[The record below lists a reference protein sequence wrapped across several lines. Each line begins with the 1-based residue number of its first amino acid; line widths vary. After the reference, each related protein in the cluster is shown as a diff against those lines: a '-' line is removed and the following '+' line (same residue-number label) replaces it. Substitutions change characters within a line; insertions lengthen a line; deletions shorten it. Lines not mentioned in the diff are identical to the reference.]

1 MFVHKSKIRIRYA
14 ETDQMGYVYYGNY
27 ATFYEVARVEALR
40 SLNFSYNELEKSG
53 IMLPVLELQ
62 IKYIKP
68 AFYDDEIVIETTIS
82 EMPKARIKFEYKTY
96 NQIGDLLNFG
106 NTTLVFVDIKTKK
119 PTQAP
124 KDLLEKLAKF
134 IDSK

>member
-68 AFYDDEIVIETTIS
+68 AFYDDEIVIETAIS

-134 IDSK
+134 IESK

>member
-53 IMLPVLELQ
+53 IMLPVLEIQ

>member
-62 IKYIKP
+62 IKYVKP

-82 EMPKARIKFEYKTY
+82 EIPKARIKFEYKTY
-96 NQIGDLLNFG
+96 NQKGDLLNFG

-134 IDSK
+134 IESK

>member
-27 ATFYEVARVEALR
+27 AIFYEVARVEALR

-68 AFYDDEIVIETTIS
+68 AFYDDEIEIETTLS

-124 KDLLEKLAKF
+124 KDLLEKLEKF

>member
-27 ATFYEVARVEALR
+27 ATFFEVARVEALR

-62 IKYIKP
+62 IKYVKP

-82 EMPKARIKFEYKTY
+82 EIPKARIKFEYKTY
-96 NQIGDLLNFG
+96 NQKGDLLNFG

-134 IDSK
+134 IESK